1 MQKIFVLALI
11 FICISAS
18 CAFASSIEVISL
30 LERQGKN
37 DTALLIGATDEQK
50 AKFVPNGELKSQ
62 ILAFYVKIP
71 GREILFD
78 TGLRNGNI
86 STRLAENGIFP
97 SDVKTILLTHLH
109 PDHFGGLVDSEG
121 KAAFPNAE
129 IYVSRIERD
138 YWVNEVKN
146 ENVIDALNL
155 YKNKLHLFE
164 FDDEIFDEI
173 KAVDAS
179 GHTPG
184 HTVFDIKVDGEEL
197 LIVGDIMHF
206 IEIQLPVPDVSVKYD
221 VNPEKARES
230 RKKILDYAAE
240 NEIKIAGMH
249 ITSPGIIEVE
259 KNASGYE
266 KK

>member
-1 MQKIFVLALI
+1 MQKIFILALI
-11 FICISAS
+11 FTCISAS

-37 DTALLIGATDEQK
+37 DTALLLGANDEQK
-50 AKFVPNGELKSQ
+50 AKFIPDGELKSQ
-62 ILAFYVKIP
+62 ILAFYVKVP

-86 STRLAENGIFP
+86 SKRLAENGIFP

-109 PDHFGGLVDSEG
+109 PDHFGGLVDAEG

-129 IYVSRIERD
+129 IYVSKIERD
-138 YWVNEVKN
+138 YWVNEIKN
-146 ENVIDALNL
+146 ENVIEALNL
-155 YKNKLHLFE
+155 YKDKIHFFE
-164 FDDEIFDEI
+164 FGDEIFNGI
-173 KAVDAS
+173 KALDAS

-184 HTVFDIKVDGEEL
+184 HTVFDIKADGEEL

-206 IEIQLPVPDVSVKYD
+206 IEIQLPVPDVSVRYD
-221 VNPEKARES
+221 VDPDKARES

-240 NEIKIAGMH
+240 NGIEIAGMH
-249 ITSPGIIEVE
+249 ITSPGIIKVK
-259 KNASGYE
+259 KNETGYE
-266 KK
+266 KF